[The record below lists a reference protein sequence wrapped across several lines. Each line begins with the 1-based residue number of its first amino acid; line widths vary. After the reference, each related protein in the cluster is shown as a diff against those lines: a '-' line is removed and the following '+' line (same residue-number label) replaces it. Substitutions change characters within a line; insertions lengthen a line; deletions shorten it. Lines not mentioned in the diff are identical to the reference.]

1 MDELR
6 RRLREAAEAHQ
17 PDRDAMLVR
26 IERGMARSDGSD
38 RARSVHRR
46 KQTSWL
52 KVTLATLALV
62 GVTGLGGLAA
72 AAVMQQRAPQPTTTT
87 PAVAA
92 PTGDTASGG
101 KAMTDGRAATPSPRA
116 STAKPPATASP
127 TPSRQPTTT
136 ASPTPSRQPTTTA
149 NSADGPIA
157 ARGTISQHSIIYWAQ
172 NNLTIDVAQPLTT
185 LTVEM
190 RIAQTDGVQY
200 TGNWRTQP
208 PDDFTFSVAPADG
221 FLVYRWTLKPGRT
234 LPALQ
239 EIFAAQ
245 YNHSTGKRDA
255 SKDTFRVETT
265 VAGHTFVVW
274 GNFPAGS

>member
-1 MDELR
+1 
-6 RRLREAAEAHQ
+6 
-17 PDRDAMLVR
+17 MLVR

-38 RARSVHRR
+38 RARSVRRR
-46 KQTSWL
+46 KKTSWL

-62 GVTGLGGLAA
+62 GVTGLGGLAVA
-72 AAVMQQRAPQPTTTT
+72 AGMQQRAPQPTTTT
-87 PAVAA
+87 PAVVA
-92 PTGDTASGG
+92 PTGDTAS
-101 KAMTDGRAATPSPRA
+101 ATPSPRA
-116 STAKPPATASP
+116 SSTAKPPATASP

-136 ASPTPSRQPTTTA
+136 AST
-149 NSADGPIA
+149 ADGPIA

-185 LTVEM
+185 LTVEV

-200 TGNWRTQP
+200 TGTWRTQP
-208 PDDFTFSVAPADG
+208 ADDFTVSVAPADG
-221 FLVYRWTLKPGRT
+221 FLVYRWTLKPGLT
-234 LPALQ
+234 VPALQ

-274 GNFPAGS
+274 GNFPAGN

>member
-1 MDELR
+1 
-6 RRLREAAEAHQ
+6 
-17 PDRDAMLVR
+17 MLVR
-26 IERGMARSDGSD
+26 IEQGMARSDGSH

-46 KQTSWL
+46 KRTSWL

-62 GVTGLGGLAA
+62 GVTGLGGLAVA
-72 AAVMQQRAPQPTTTT
+72 AGMQQQAPQPTTTT
-87 PAVAA
+87 PAVVA
-92 PTGDTASGG
+92 PTGDTAS
-101 KAMTDGRAATPSPRA
+101 ATPSPRA
-116 STAKPPATASP
+116 STAKPSATASPTASP

-136 ASPTPSRQPTTTA
+136 AKT
-149 NSADGPIA
+149 ADGPIA
-157 ARGTISQHSIIYWAQ
+157 ASGTISQHSIIYWAQ

-185 LTVEM
+185 LTVEV
-190 RIAQTDGVQY
+190 RIAQTAGVQY

-208 PDDFTFSVAPADG
+208 PDDFTFSVAPTDG
-221 FLVYRWTLKPGRT
+221 FLVYRWTLKPGQT

-245 YNHSTGKRDA
+245 YDHKTGKRDA

-274 GNFPAGS
+274 GNFPAGN